1 MEKEKD
7 GKLPFMDVNVLRTSE
22 GQLHFEV
29 YRKPTYTGRYLRYTS
44 NQPGNVKKAVA
55 MSLFHRVSY
64 ATDASAKETEL
75 KNVKTELKKNGY
87 SENVIKQA
95 RKEVK
100 NRNIG
105 ANRKQKDKSK
115 DERKSTVVIPYVQ
128 GVSERVRKVLG
139 PLGLATAM
147 QSQSLK

>member
-1 MEKEKD
+1 
-7 GKLPFMDVNVLRTSE
+7 
-22 GQLHFEV
+22 
-29 YRKPTYTGRYLRYTS
+29 
-44 NQPGNVKKAVA
+44 

-105 ANRKQKDKSK
+105 GNRNRNTRARTN
-115 DERKSTVVIPYVQ
+115 E
-128 GVSERVRKVLG
+128 KVLS
-139 PLGLATAM
+139 ASHTSKESAKEFVK
-147 QSQSLK
+147 S